1 MARLDTLIESIH
13 RKPLHTRLAI
23 LAGVIVV
30 IVLVYWYFFWSPKS
44 EELKRARAN
53 LQKKEKTLNEYR
65 AVARELP
72 KFEQEFKRLNKE
84 FEQAVLKLPEEK
96 EIPSLIE
103 GVYAAVSAAGL
114 EAVAFTPKREI
125 LKDIYAEIPI
135 EMSVFGSYYEL
146 ADFFYR
152 VSKLPRI
159 VNVRELN
166 LAREDKRSGGN
177 SIVLKASFT
186 TVTFRLLPTTT
197 PSDDKQKKGKKREP
211 DR

>member
-23 LAGVIVV
+23 LAGVVVV

-44 EELKRARAN
+44 EELKRVRAN
-53 LQKKEKTLNEYR
+53 LQKREKTLNEYR

-84 FEQAVLKLPEEK
+84 FEQAALKLPEEK

-125 LKDIYAEIPI
+125 PKDIYAEIPI
-135 EMSVFGSYYEL
+135 EMNVFGSYYEL

-166 LAREDKRSGGN
+166 LAREDKRSSGN

-186 TVTFRLLPTTT
+186 TVTFRLLPATNA
-197 PSDDKQKKGKKREP
+197 SDDKQKKGKKRGA
-211 DR
+211 R

>member
-13 RKPLHTRLAI
+13 GKPLHTRLAI

-44 EELKRARAN
+44 EELERARAN

-84 FEQAVLKLPEEK
+84 FEQAALKLPEEK

-125 LKDIYAEIPI
+125 PRDIYAEIPI
-135 EMSVFGSYYEL
+135 EMNVFGSYYEL

-166 LAREDKRSGGN
+166 MAREDKRSSGN

-186 TVTFRLLPTTT
+186 TVTFRLLPATNA
-197 PSDDKQKKGKKREP
+197 SDDKQKKGKKRGA
-211 DR
+211 R

>member
-1 MARLDTLIESIH
+1 MVRLDTLIESIH

-23 LAGVIVV
+23 LAGVVVV

-44 EELKRARAN
+44 EELKRVRAN

-72 KFEQEFKRLNKE
+72 KFEQEFKKLNKE
-84 FEQAVLKLPEEK
+84 FEQAALKLPEEK

-125 LKDIYAEIPI
+125 PKDIYAEIPI
-135 EMSVFGSYYEL
+135 EMNVFGSYYEL

-166 LAREDKRSGGN
+166 LAREDKRSSGN

-186 TVTFRLLPTTT
+186 TVTFRLLPATNA
-197 PSDDKQKKGKKREP
+197 SDGKQKKGKKRGA
-211 DR
+211 R

>member
-1 MARLDTLIESIH
+1 MPRLDTLIESIH
-13 RKPLHTRLAI
+13 GKPLHTRLAI
-23 LAGVIVV
+23 LAGVVVV

-44 EELKRARAN
+44 EELERARAN
-53 LQKKEKTLNEYR
+53 LQKREKTLNEYR

-84 FEQAVLKLPEEK
+84 FEQAALKLPEEK

-125 LKDIYAEIPI
+125 PRDIYAEIPI
-135 EMSVFGSYYEL
+135 EMNVFGSYYEL

-166 LAREDKRSGGN
+166 MAREDKRSSGN

-186 TVTFRLLPTTT
+186 TVTFRLLPATNA
-197 PSDDKQKKGKKREP
+197 SDDKQKKGKKRGA
-211 DR
+211 R